1 VAVRRRRS
9 CLTVPGDDARKLAK
23 ATTLAADEVILDLE
37 DAVAA
42 ARKDAA
48 RETVARALRD
58 HDWHAATVAIR
69 VNRGS
74 TDDLALVREARPD
87 VVVLPK
93 VESPDELGGLPV
105 PAEAQIET
113 ARGLVECERIA
124 AAPGLEALVLGPG
137 DLAASLGVPELTIG
151 AGAHVEYALA
161 RIVVAARAFGLAA
174 IDGPFVAL
182 DDAGGLRA
190 AATRARAFG
199 YDGKW
204 CIHPSQIA
212 VCNEVFAPTAD
223 ELERARRILAVEGV
237 ARLDGEMVDEA
248 NRRMAQAILA
258 RAPDRSAPG
267 DRRGRLRGDALASA
281 ERQTEPDEQQA
292 GHGEDER
299 RDPAA

>member
-1 VAVRRRRS
+1 MSVRRRRS
-9 CLTVPGDDARKLAK
+9 CLTVPGDDERKLAK
-23 ATTLAADEVILDLE
+23 AAALAVDEVILDLE
-37 DAVAA
+37 DAVAPE
-42 ARKDAA
+42 RKDGA

-58 HDWHAATVAIR
+58 HDWCAATVAVR

-74 TDDLALVREARPD
+74 PEDLDLVRATRPD

-93 VESPDELGGLPV
+93 VESPEELAGLPV

-151 AGAHVEYALA
+151 EGAHVEYALA

-174 IDGPFVAL
+174 VDGPFVVLGDEA
-182 DDAGGLRA
+182 GLRA
-190 AATRARAFG
+190 SALRSRAFG

-204 CIHPSQIA
+204 CIHPAQVEI
-212 VCNEVFAPTAD
+212 CNEVYAPTPA
-223 ELERARRILAVEGV
+223 EVERARRILGVAGV

-248 NRRMAQAILA
+248 NRRMAEAILA
-258 RAPDRSAPG
+258 RLSP
-267 DRRGRLRGDALASA
+267 
-281 ERQTEPDEQQA
+281 EP
-292 GHGEDER
+292 
-299 RDPAA
+299 

>member
-1 VAVRRRRS
+1 MSVRRRRS
-9 CLTVPGDDARKLAK
+9 CLTVPGDDEHKLAK
-23 ATTLAADEVILDLE
+23 AAGLAADEVILDLE

-42 ARKDAA
+42 ERKDGA

-58 HDWHAATVAIR
+58 HEWRAATVAVR

-74 TDDLALVREARPD
+74 AEDLELVRSARPD
-87 VVVLPK
+87 VIVLPK
-93 VESPDELGGLPV
+93 VESPDELAGLPV

-151 AGAHVEYALA
+151 DGAHVDYALA

-174 IDGPFVAL
+174 IDGPFVVLGDEA
-182 DDAGGLRA
+182 GLRA
-190 AATRARAFG
+190 SAQRSRGFG

-204 CIHPSQIA
+204 CIHPAQVAI
-212 VCNEVFAPTAD
+212 CDEIYAPTAA
-223 ELERARRILAVEGV
+223 EVERARRILEVEGV

-248 NRRMAQAILA
+248 NRRMAEAILA
-258 RAPDRSAPG
+258 RLPPG
-267 DRRGRLRGDALASA
+267 L
-281 ERQTEPDEQQA
+281 
-292 GHGEDER
+292 
-299 RDPAA
+299 